1 MYVALPLLGGG
12 SFSSPRESGT
22 CSLRSGYNSHSHRC
36 DCSGRAEGR
45 NFREALQDGS
55 TCLACCME
63 LLPRL
68 SAERNL
74 LGTDDCDAPLNRV
87 AADEG
92 NAALKTRNQ
101 VPSNQQ
107 VQQAS
112 SECGADKK
120 RLEFQQALEVRFGP
134 PSLASARNSTDRTSF
149 PPAARPIHDGSDEH
163 IGSFPPKACEER
175 QKGETGGTQQ
185 DNDILDDDVT
195 RTLVVAGAWG
205 PGRHGLPPY
214 AAIRGEVWGSFEFSV
229 DPSPHSRLFTFEP
242 SKGTVYHGSKQ
253 MIRVLFS
260 PQNPTPSELQ
270 RPAIFYD
277 TIT

>member
-1 MYVALPLLGGG
+1 
-12 SFSSPRESGT
+12 
-22 CSLRSGYNSHSHRC
+22 
-36 DCSGRAEGR
+36 
-45 NFREALQDGS
+45 
-55 TCLACCME
+55 ME

-260 PQNPTPSELQ
+260 PQNPTPTEERIRSVLSHIPPGALKTQEVTATARLYYRGAPGTSYSQ
-270 RPAIFYD
+270 GQEVAMIRLIAPFSGAL
-277 TIT
+277 